1 MVNFAV
7 TAAAGTA
14 VWMAYLLQ
22 EQPTTGV
29 VLEDLQAIHPASKG
43 LKYFARNTPRTRRP
57 NIGEVDLTKAS
68 CCSA

>member
-29 VLEDLQAIHPASKG
+29 VLEDLHAIHPASKG
-43 LKYFARNTPRTRRP
+43 LKCFSLRGTRR
-57 NIGEVDLTKAS
+57 GQDVRTLAKLT
-68 CCSA
+68 